1 MYIDFIFPRRE
12 HPLLEDSY
20 GFDGFVVPYFA
31 NDCMA
36 IISFAENFA
45 GVRMW
50 EIEPTV
56 PEIRYI
62 VERTYLLH
70 FLKIGG
76 FFMINHVLIPHLPQR
91 PGTLKLLVALHI
103 I

>member
-1 MYIDFIFPRRE
+1 MYIDFIFPSWE

-20 GFDGFVVPYFA
+20 CFNGFVVPYFA
-31 NDCMA
+31 NDGMA

-45 GVRMW
+45 GVGMLK
-50 EIEPTV
+50 IDPPV

-62 VERTYLLH
+62 VESTNLLH

-76 FFMINHVLIPHLPQR
+76 FFMINHVLIPHLP
-91 PGTLKLLVALHI
+91 
-103 I
+103 